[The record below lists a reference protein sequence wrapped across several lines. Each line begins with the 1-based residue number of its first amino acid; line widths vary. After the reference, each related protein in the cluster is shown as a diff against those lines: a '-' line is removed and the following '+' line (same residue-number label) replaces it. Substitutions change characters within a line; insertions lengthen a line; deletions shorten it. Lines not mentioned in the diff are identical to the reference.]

1 MRNWAGSF
9 KLLLVLAL
17 LVTVGLLPAES
28 WPAIGL
34 VGVVAYLL
42 HAAAG
47 TPGRTMWRRAWPFL
61 LTGFAL
67 AGAALFSQPGPLAAT
82 AAIALIL
89 RMTTAFLAGL
99 WLSEVMS
106 AAELMQTL
114 RRWRC
119 PALFVTLIGFLLRYL
134 VVLWE
139 EHGRLER
146 AQQARGGGPAD
157 GWPAWK
163 AAIDRTGMLVLRALD
178 RAERTHR
185 AMLARGWTGSEP

>member
-1 MRNWAGSF
+1 MRNWSGSF

-47 TPGRTMWRRAWPFL
+47 TPGRTLRRRGWPFL

-82 AAIALIL
+82 AAIALAP
-89 RMTTAFLAGL
+89 T
-99 WLSEVMS
+99 
-106 AAELMQTL
+106 
-114 RRWRC
+114 
-119 PALFVTLIGFLLRYL
+119 
-134 VVLWE
+134 
-139 EHGRLER
+139 
-146 AQQARGGGPAD
+146 
-157 GWPAWK
+157 
-163 AAIDRTGMLVLRALD
+163 
-178 RAERTHR
+178 
-185 AMLARGWTGSEP
+185 